1 MSAVVLS
8 AAPWRAPLPSVR
20 SLGTDLRQMSAPV
33 RRLASGLRGA
43 ASGAGRVAAGVPA
56 VEQAIRTLRTGASTA
71 AASANKI
78 ARSTASSGV
87 RRFGTAASRARASV
101 AKLGGGP
108 LAAVLGL
115 VVSMVDVAALLS
127 GLMGGFGTVLTIA
140 SVAMTAVNTAMRAN
154 PLGFVLGIVIPLAA
168 YLIEY
173 AMSTKTGQRI
183 ARQAFDA
190 VLRGI
195 RSAIAVIGPVMKAAG
210 NGVRSAFRTVRSLIG
225 GALRGIGAA
234 VGGISRAGA
243 AIRSA
248 VTALRS
254 IASRAFRGL
263 KSAVERPLKWV
274 RDNVPKF
281 FTRAKEAVSKSMRG
295 IGDFLEGGA
304 QTVLGVIKGP
314 INGLIAFANWVI
326 DGLGKLSVN
335 ILGKKFGVDLDKIP
349 MLAEGGVVFPL
360 DNGGTPRISPVEDL
374 HHRPVSTGPEI
385 QHGPR
390 RIAHFRE
397 EPGAGPRATAE
408 DLLFL
413 ATSACA

>member
-1 MSAVVLS
+1 MSAL
-8 AAPWRAPLPSVR
+8 AAALPLNPLR
-20 SLGTDLRQMSAPV
+20 NAATAAGGLGRGVGGVSDQLRKLTSDI
-33 RRLASGLRGA
+33 RRA
-43 ASGAGRVAAGVPA
+43 ASGVNRVGPA
-56 VEQAIRTLRTGASTA
+56 LRTSLPALQQLRNGASTA
-71 AASANKI
+71 AASANKV
-78 ARSTASSGV
+78 ARSNAAGGV
-87 RRFGTAASRARASV
+87 RRFGAAASRARASV

-115 VVSMVDVAALLS
+115 IVSMVDVAALLS
-127 GLMGGFGTVLTIA
+127 GLMGRFGTVLTIA

-168 YLIEY
+168 FLIEY

-190 VLRGI
+190 ALRGI
-195 RSAIAVIGPVMKAAG
+195 RSAIAVIGPVLKAVG
-210 NGVRSAFRTVRSLIG
+210 NGVRAAFRTVRSLIG

-234 VGGISRAGA
+234 IGGISRAGS

-281 FTRAKEAVSKSMRG
+281 FTRAKDAVSKTLRG
-295 IGDFLEGGA
+295 IGDFLESGA

-349 MLAEGGVVFPL
+349 MLADGGVVFPL
-360 DNGGTPRISPVEDL
+360 DNGGTPRIAPAEDL
-374 HHRPVSTGPEI
+374 DHRPVSTGPEI
-385 QHGPR
+385 PHGPR

-397 EPGAGPRATAE
+397 EPGAGPRAVAE

-413 ATSACA
+413 ATSA